1 MKPQAR
7 VITVISA
14 LFLCMAISSEARTL
28 HLSPDEAEVV
38 EKLDFTPQRVRIDP
52 PGLADVRV
60 AGRDVYITPRQ
71 QGQATLLFYGNNN
84 ELLAEWTLIVGQQAE
99 SIREAVQALLVDAQG
114 RPFPSLSLQNLPG
127 TTPIMVRVTGK
138 VIGKVE
144 IERLRL
150 VKELFPGRIIDMTE
164 VDPAYF
170 QSLTDEIK
178 RSVTVPGL
186 LVTHA
191 GSTIFLRGRV
201 LTEAEKNHAEVIA
214 RAIYPNVT
222 SLVELFHAEQ
232 GGRIP
237 GDVTLEKPLVQL
249 ECQIIEV
256 DISEARRKGIDWG
269 GLVPVSISASMG
281 STRGG
286 GGPSASVSLNTEALV
301 KALIPMITD
310 GKATVHYTQN
320 LVCEHGDTA
329 RFFSGG
335 SYHIVVAV
343 PGASEFSIE
352 EVEYG
357 IAMDLTPLTD
367 DHNNIR
373 TDVRIEFSG
382 IQGERDTVGGYPSL
396 MKRYVQTSVNV
407 KRGQTLSLAGLM
419 GTEIR
424 DEDSGVAMLRKI
436 PGIGR
441 LFQSQ
446 RYLKGET
453 EMVILVT
460 PRVVVPGAPE
470 NLELRDRVG
479 DRLPVSPS
487 STTPPKK

>member
-1 MKPQAR
+1 MKQQSR
-7 VITVISA
+7 IIITIGA
-14 LFLCMAISSEARTL
+14 LFLCMAMNGEARTL
-28 HLSPDEAEVV
+28 HLSPEEADVV

-52 PGLADVRV
+52 SGLADVRV

-84 ELLAEWTLIVGQQAE
+84 ELLAEWTLIVGQPSE

-127 TTPIMVRVTGK
+127 TTPAMVRITGK

-150 VKELFPGRIIDMTE
+150 VKDLFPGRVIDMTE
-164 VDPAYF
+164 VDAAYF

-186 LVTHA
+186 VVTYV

-201 LTEAEKNHAEVIA
+201 ISEAEKNHAEVIA
-214 RAIYPNVT
+214 RAVYPNII
-222 SLVELFHAEQ
+222 SLVELFQADQ

-237 GDVTLEKPLVQL
+237 GDVTLEKPLIQL

-256 DISEARRKGIDWG
+256 DITEARRRGIDWG
-269 GLVPVSISASMG
+269 GLVPVSISASWG
-281 STRGG
+281 TERGG
-286 GGPSASVSLNTEALV
+286 GGPSASVSLNTESLIQ
-301 KALIPMITD
+301 ALIPMITD

-343 PGASEFSIE
+343 PSSSDFSIE

-357 IAMDLTPLTD
+357 IGMDLTPLAD

-424 DEDSGVAMLRKI
+424 DDDSGVAMLRKI

-446 RYLKGET
+446 RYMKGET

-460 PRVVVPGAPE
+460 PRVVVPDAPE
-470 NLELRDRVG
+470 NLQLRDRVG
-479 DRLPVSPS
+479 KRLSVPQSAP
-487 STTPPKK
+487 TPK